1 MGQPGRRWCL
11 PCCEVGEKCLTGI
24 KHTTNNHCHSSS
36 NTELTAE
43 SQWCMCVC
51 MSVHQKPTEKSLVSP
66 FFPAHKGERL
76 ILGREQT
83 ANMEARSQP
92 GPQSIM
98 REYYQINEFTVWVL
112 AADGRT
118 LVGYLEPRESDLF
131 SELICLISPAWCWKA
146 ERAAVI
152 FQMQE
157 ISNHFIA
164 CETGLLKLNPVGLLV
179 FLFLRIRT
187 KGSLSF
193 SFSLLSPSSTLSL
206 QKILIIEEWDWLDWL
221 LRPGPRSGSFSLRHS
236 LC

>member
-1 MGQPGRRWCL
+1 M
-11 PCCEVGEKCLTGI
+11 V
-24 KHTTNNHCHSSS
+24 
-36 NTELTAE
+36 
-43 SQWCMCVC
+43 CVC
-51 MSVHQKPTEKSLVSP
+51 VSVHQKPTEKSLVSP

-83 ANMEARSQP
+83 ANMEATSQP

-98 REYYQINEFTVWVL
+98 QEYYQINEFTVWVL

-118 LVGYLEPRESDLF
+118 LVGYLEPQESDLF
-131 SELICLISPAWCWKA
+131 LELICLISPAWCWKA
-146 ERAAVI
+146 ECAAVI

-157 ISNHFIA
+157 ISNYFIA
-164 CETGLLKLNPVGLLV
+164 CETSQAKPCRTSGFFIPQNEGKGFS
-179 FLFLRIRT
+179 FLFLL
-187 KGSLSF
+187 SSF
-193 SFSLLSPSSTLSL
+193 SFTLSL